1 MRRLINNRSV
11 RIAGLILVVVAG
23 ILLYM
28 SHTGDAVQ
36 AQESLTMKMLTVR
49 P

>member
-1 MRRLINNRSV
+1 MRRLLKNRSV
-11 RIAGLILVVVAG
+11 WVAGLILVVVAG
-23 ILLYM
+23 VLLYM